1 MKTSVDGR
9 ELSESTHPRKKILID
24 TMILCYA
31 HDRLSPHNPRASL
44 IMKAAINGNI
54 DAHLSYQN
62 LAEFYSVV
70 TGRRVERPIAPAQA
84 ARLSRLY
91 EECVDIKILL
101 PTEEAYREA
110 LNTAEDR
117 QVTGGDIFDGILAY
131 TARGKVDTIWTDNTK
146 HFTAYSFLRAENP
159 LKWEW
164 KETEDQKEQSR

>member
-1 MKTSVDGR
+1 MKISVDGR
-9 ELSESTHPRKKILID
+9 ELSESTHAKKQILID

-31 HDRLSPHNPRASL
+31 HDRLSPRNPKASL
-44 IMKAAINGNI
+44 IMKAAINGI
-54 DAHLSYQN
+54 IKAHLGYQN
-62 LAEFYSVV
+62 LAEFYSVI

-84 ARLSRLY
+84 SRLTRLY
-91 EECVDIKILL
+91 EECVDIKFLL

-146 HFTAYSFLRAENP
+146 HFTAYSFLKTENP

-164 KETEDQKEQSR
+164 KETEE

>member
-1 MKTSVDGR
+1 MKTSVDGI
-9 ELSESTHPRKKILID
+9 ELPESTHPRKKILID

-44 IMKAAINGNI
+44 IMKAAIYGNI

-70 TGRRVERPIAPAQA
+70 TGRRVERQIAPAQA
-84 ARLSRLY
+84 ARLCRLY

-101 PTEEAYREA
+101 PTAEAYGEA

-117 QVTGGDIFDGILAY
+117 QVTGGDIFDCILAY

-146 HFTAYSFLRAENP
+146 HFTAYSFLKAENP

-164 KETEDQKEQSR
+164 KETEDQNEQSR